1 MDLTVT
7 KPMKLMRGAT
17 TSLIYLFG
25 QQRPRI
31 AQRRQ
36 WLSGRAITWSIGA
49 TSISPTGRYP
59 TSTLTTCKVSSS
71 CLNNKQRVINKAT
84 SQSRGRRLQ

>member
-1 MDLTVT
+1 MNCAEAKKTDG
-7 KPMKLMRGAT
+7 RNSDQAYEAHGA
-17 TSLIYLFG
+17 LIHT
-25 QQRPRI
+25 I
-31 AQRRQ
+31 
-36 WLSGRAITWSIGA
+36 GRAITWSIGA
-49 TSISPTGRYP
+49 TAISPTGRYP